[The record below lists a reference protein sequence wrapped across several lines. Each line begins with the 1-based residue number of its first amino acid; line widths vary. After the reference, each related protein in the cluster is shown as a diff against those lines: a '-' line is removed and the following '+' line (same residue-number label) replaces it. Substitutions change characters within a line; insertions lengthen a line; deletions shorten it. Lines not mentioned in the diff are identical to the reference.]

1 MDDLAEEYFAA
12 LLEHHPIGA
21 TMLGIRDHDAEVPDL
36 SEDAED
42 AWAERLA
49 DLERRAEAFDPSD
62 LDEQDL
68 ITREVLVFQARSERR
83 ALASRL
89 EELNVSPLV
98 GPHATVLNT
107 IPKITLREPRHAED
121 YLERCSELDGYLEQA
136 SGRLRA
142 GLAAGRTPTAR
153 NVRRSIDHIDA
164 YLASEADPITAVP
177 APEGWDGAD
186 DWRSRLE
193 DVVEVTVRPALERYR
208 TVLDEEVLPASRPDD
223 RCGICHI
230 DDTGEIYRRAI
241 VEHTTTERDPDEIH
255 ELGLRLVG
263 GLREEYAELGAEV
276 LGTDDPDEVMR
287 RIREDEELRFE
298 ASEQLVEMA
307 SGALERAQAAS
318 PDWFG
323 RLPDTPCDVRV
334 IPDHEAPTAPP
345 AYYQPPATD
354 GSRPG
359 IYWQN
364 TNEPT
369 ERTRVELESIAFHE
383 AVPGHHF
390 QIALAQELDL
400 PRMRRHSL
408 VTAYVEGWGLYAERL
423 ADEMGLYSSDLTR
436 LGMLVTDSMRA
447 CRLVIDTGIHHRGWS
462 RQRAVDYFRSNSPMP
477 AADVESEVDR
487 YIAWPGQ
494 ALAYMIGRQE
504 IRRLRDTAEASLGD
518 RFDVRD
524 FHDAVLLDGPVPLAV
539 LAETV
544 ERWIADQA

>member
-1 MDDLAEEYFAA
+1 MDELADEYFAA

-21 TMLGIRDHDAEVPDL
+21 TMLGVRDHDAEVPDL
-36 SEDAED
+36 SEEGED

-49 DLERRAEAFDPSD
+49 DLERRAEAFDPAD
-62 LDEQDL
+62 LDEQDR

-98 GPHATVLNT
+98 GAHATVLNT
-107 IPKITLREPRHAED
+107 IPKITLREPQHAED
-121 YLERCSELDGYLEQA
+121 YLERCRRLGGYLEQA
-136 SGRLRA
+136 TERLRA
-142 GLAAGRTPTAR
+142 GLDGGRTPTAR
-153 NVRRSIDHIDA
+153 NVQRSIDHIEA
-164 YLASEADPITAVP
+164 YLASESDPVTAVP

-186 DWRSRLE
+186 DWRVRLQ
-193 DVVEVTVRPALERYR
+193 DTVEGTVRPALERYR

-230 DDTGEIYRRAI
+230 DDSGEIYRRAI

-255 ELGLRLVG
+255 ELGLRLVE

-298 ASEQLVEMA
+298 RSEQLVEMA
-307 SGALERAQAAS
+307 SDALGRAQAAS

-323 RLPDTPCDVRV
+323 RLPDAPCDVRV

-345 AYYQPPATD
+345 AYYQPPPTD

-400 PRMRRHSL
+400 PRLRRHSQ

-447 CRLVIDTGIHHRGWS
+447 CRLVIDTGVHHRGWN
-462 RQRAVDYFRSNSPMP
+462 RERAVDYFRTNSPMP

-504 IRRLRDTAEASLGD
+504 IRRLRDAAEAALGD

-524 FHDAVLLDGPVPLAV
+524 FHDTVLLDGPVPLAV

-544 ERWIADQA
+544 ERWIADQT